1 MNEKIIEQCVVKLE
15 CGEEIGNALII
26 NNSQAITVSHCVR
39 EYFDNGECIK
49 LYYNGEGKTEINA
62 IPQDYIQSE
71 ADTIVVLSFSPLSD
85 VTVFPLLISY
95 KPNVHEKAA
104 TYGFNKNYSDRA
116 VWRELKC
123 ISNNVGS
130 QSEIIQDLV
139 FMEESSEKS
148 VEGLSGSPIVQLEDK
163 RNVYGLVSTERLEN
177 GSLIDIEGISLLS
190 NLVYLKGASV
200 QVNSPTE
207 LIPKSEIVAGH
218 NYRWGDF
225 LIDDTQLNPYLFY
238 AETIEFCG
246 RQNEMRDLKL
256 FIENDQR
263 FSWWILSGEAGSG
276 KSRIAYELYKELSSS
291 GWDVSYLY
299 NENSLS
305 SGELQKSIE
314 NNPKSLIIADNG
326 RTYAYTLG
334 KWMLEII
341 NNASNTVRVLL
352 IDRNTKDDQDDILL
366 HSLYENDLN
375 GQLSNH
381 IWNKKHLK
389 LGRFEDDEV
398 KEVISS
404 YARHRKLMMSEEVME
419 NLINILHVIDEDYM
433 RPLYALFIVDAW
445 SEGFDLANCKLESII
460 EWIIERENRH
470 RANTIR
476 ESVGDSRVNMRR
488 VKSINTLLFISTY
501 NGGIDLDTFKEKY
514 RVYWSDA
521 ERLIEDSATGVELE
535 DVLVSA
541 GLLVDNIVL
550 SLKPDILGEYYIIS
564 NFGKMKPAMFTDGWS
579 DNENLQAFLLRTL
592 YDYRDKIINYKPF
605 RIPFLKEFLQGK
617 PSSQKAID
625 IYCNTLNRLIIDD
638 RLESVSDYVKKL
650 AEIYDYNGG
659 IQSAIYYS
667 RGLLDL
673 SARQTDL
680 SGIVETV
687 EILRSLEE
695 KFNNS
700 DIRLYYVKALFNL
713 SNSQKLTDKYRTI
726 KSIKRLLEKEKD
738 NQLIAY
744 EYARSLYNLYGFQPP
759 DAEMK
764 TAEELKRLSEEYDD
778 NEDIAK
784 EYAMFLFNIHDEGL
798 NNKQIESIVD
808 QLYTLSLRFIDNSD
822 IQFYIIWGL
831 RFISNNQTES
841 DRKCTDEIIL
851 KIKSLLKKEDNEMI
865 EVRGALKFYRDED
878 GEQMFKVIR
887 MGGKLY
893 FDEDSFEESIVLQ

>member
-1 MNEKIIEQCVVKLE
+1 MRRGLRTRKIHFRFSEFKR
-15 CGEEIGNALII
+15 
-26 NNSQAITVSHCVR
+26 R
-39 EYFDNGECIK
+39 EYFICMI
-49 LYYNGEGKTEINA
+49 LIFV
-62 IPQDYIQSE
+62 SL
-71 ADTIVVLSFSPLSD
+71 TI
-85 VTVFPLLISY
+85 
-95 KPNVHEKAA
+95 
-104 TYGFNKNYSDRA
+104 
-116 VWRELKC
+116 
-123 ISNNVGS
+123 
-130 QSEIIQDLV
+130 
-139 FMEESSEKS
+139 
-148 VEGLSGSPIVQLEDK
+148 
-163 RNVYGLVSTERLEN
+163 
-177 GSLIDIEGISLLS
+177 
-190 NLVYLKGASV
+190 LVYLDYKQLRQGVLYSCIY
-200 QVNSPTE
+200 SISMG
-207 LIPKSEIVAGH
+207 LIPSCLLTIFLTHNQNKREYQRKSSA
-218 NYRWGDF
+218 
-225 LIDDTQLNPYLFY
+225 LF
-238 AETIEFCG
+238 
-246 RQNEMRDLKL
+246 DLSFRL
-256 FIENDQR
+256 
-263 FSWWILSGEAGSG
+263 
-276 KSRIAYELYKELSSS
+276 
-291 GWDVSYLY
+291 
-299 NENSLS
+299 
-305 SGELQKSIE
+305 
-314 NNPKSLIIADNG
+314 
-326 RTYAYTLG
+326 
-334 KWMLEII
+334 
-341 NNASNTVRVLL
+341 LL

-389 LGRFEDDEV
+389 LRRFEDDEV

-404 YARHRKLMMSEEVME
+404 YARHRKLMISEEVME
-419 NLINILHVIDEDYM
+419 NLINILHGIDEDYM

-541 GLLVDNIVL
+541 GLLVDNMVL

-564 NFGKMKPAMFTDGWS
+564 NFGKMKPAMFTEGWS

-617 PSSQKAID
+617 LSTQKAID

-667 RGLLDL
+667 RGLLEL

-700 DIRLYYVKALFNL
+700 DIRLIPQTYLQDTFFP
-713 SNSQKLTDKYRTI
+713 DFEP
-726 KSIKRLLEKEKD
+726 LLV
-738 NQLIAY
+738 Y
-744 EYARSLYNLYGFQPP
+744 
-759 DAEMK
+759 
-764 TAEELKRLSEEYDD
+764 TA
-778 NEDIAK
+778 
-784 EYAMFLFNIHDEGL
+784 
-798 NNKQIESIVD
+798 
-808 QLYTLSLRFIDNSD
+808 
-822 IQFYIIWGL
+822 II
-831 RFISNNQTES
+831 
-841 DRKCTDEIIL
+841 
-851 KIKSLLKKEDNEMI
+851 
-865 EVRGALKFYRDED
+865 
-878 GEQMFKVIR
+878 
-887 MGGKLY
+887 
-893 FDEDSFEESIVLQ
+893 